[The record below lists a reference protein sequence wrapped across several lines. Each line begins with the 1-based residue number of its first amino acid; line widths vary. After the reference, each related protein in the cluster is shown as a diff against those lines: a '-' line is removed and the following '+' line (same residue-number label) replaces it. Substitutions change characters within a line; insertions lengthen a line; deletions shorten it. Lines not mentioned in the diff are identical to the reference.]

1 MSQKKDN
8 LDYPYKA
15 SKYKRNGMSDWLELY
30 LYDHGFLRITFNNLY
45 QIDKNMWRSNQPS
58 PKQIEYAHKE
68 LGIKTILNLRG
79 PRETGGWQ
87 LEAETCD
94 RLGIELVNFRVRSR
108 AAPEKEMLLK
118 IPCLFSSI
126 KGPALLH
133 CKSGADRAGLM
144 SALYV
149 IIVMRRPANIALKQ
163 LSFKYLHVKQAKAGI
178 LDAFI
183 ASYIPFEKKGMGFMK
198 WVEDFYNPDTLLL
211 EFQTQPL
218 ASRFVD
224 SILKRE

>member
-1 MSQKKDN
+1 MNQKKEN
-8 LDYPYKA
+8 LDYPHKA
-15 SKYKRNGMSDWLELY
+15 SEYKRNGLSDWLELY
-30 LYDHGFLRITFNNLY
+30 LNDHGFLRIAFHNLH

-58 PKQIEYAHKE
+58 PKQIMLAHKK

-79 PRETGGWQ
+79 PRVTGGWQ
-87 LEAETCD
+87 LEAEVCD
-94 RLGIELVNFRVRSR
+94 SLGIELVNFRVRSR

-118 IPCLFSSI
+118 IPNLFSSI
-126 KGPALLH
+126 QGPTLLH

-149 IIVMRRPANIALKQ
+149 IIVMKCPAFVALKQ
-163 LSFKYLHVKQAKAGI
+163 LSFKYLHVRQAKTGI

-183 ASYIPFEKKGMGFMK
+183 SSYIPFEKKGIGFIE
-198 WVEDFYNPDTLLL
+198 WVEDFYDPDKLMQN
-211 EFQTQPL
+211 FQAQTL

-224 SILKRE
+224 NILNRE